1 MTTRPPRLPSVA
13 PITWP
18 LIEASEAICGE
29 HFLLEQLPSFEA
41 ASAEAYRRLGAWGD
55 AAARVDLS
63 PMFGVI
69 WGAARVLARRL
80 AVAGVRGERLLELG
94 CGLALPSLVAARLGA
109 RVTATDQHPDTGALL
124 ARNLEKNG
132 LSGRVRYEA
141 LDWRL
146 PTPALPPAS
155 FDRVIASDVLYSRE
169 LPPLVASM
177 FARFLRPGGV
187 GWLADPGRAWLPEV
201 VEAGRAR
208 GLEVTIDVDQDDHGE
223 EAFVVA
229 FTREGAAGAG

>member
-1 MTTRPPRLPSVA
+1 MA
-13 PITWP
+13 PIAWS
-18 LIEASEAICGE
+18 LIETIEEIQGERFHLEA
-29 HFLLEQLPSFEA
+29 LPSFEA

-55 AAARVDLS
+55 AAARDDLS

-80 AVAGVRGERLLELG
+80 ALEVRRGEQLLELG
-94 CGLALPSLVAARLGA
+94 CGLALPSLVAARRGA

-124 ARNLEKNG
+124 SRNLSKNG
-132 LSGRVRYEA
+132 LSDRVRYLT

-146 PTPALPPAS
+146 PNPLLPAVS

-169 LPPLVASM
+169 LPALVASM

-201 VEAGRAR
+201 VEAGRVR
-208 GLEVTIDVDQDDHGE
+208 GLQVTIDVDRDDLGG
-223 EAFVVA
+223 EAFVVV
-229 FTREGAAGAG
+229 FTRGAPAGPA